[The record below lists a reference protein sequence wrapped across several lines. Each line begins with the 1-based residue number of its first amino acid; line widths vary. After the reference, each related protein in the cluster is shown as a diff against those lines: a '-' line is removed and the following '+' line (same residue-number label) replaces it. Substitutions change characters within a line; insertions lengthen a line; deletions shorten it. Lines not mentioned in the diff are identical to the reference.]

1 MIAFKTIFLI
11 LLTTHLAYGSSEVSF
26 QENGSLNLSKDITS
40 FGEFSLEDEWEVN
53 KYKATVKGS
62 LKARYFLGP
71 GNVMIALPELYLSKV
86 RGQTRQ
92 DIGRVKLDWLSQE
105 NFWGLGVINGH
116 LGFNFLDSDSEGSV
130 GFQLTKNFKKSSLK
144 FFGSI
149 VHIPSIYPGHVFN
162 DGEISAGNEWSKLPP
177 SELKFLE
184 GTAPVN
190 YELITPDFTKLLLRP
205 SVGFRYQRNFGNADL
220 SLFGMIKPENKL
232 RIGAYGHY
240 DQLNGESAKM
250 RVRAYSINQTVYGGE
265 LNIPILYT
273 NLKLSAVWTTPDE
286 KYTDDFT
293 PESYENY
300 QFETDLNSER
310 HLMASIYFP
319 FDDGEFE
326 LNYISSSRKLLSKAR
341 RRSEGSEDVF
351 SDELR
356 FVNGIGLLFRR
367 DFTDNFS
374 FFTKWMVDAGRA
386 DQLIKS
392 EASYNLQQKYQFTLG
407 AQFLNV
413 PDDESFWSS
422 YRSNDMIY
430 GRLSFKF

>member
-1 MIAFKTIFLI
+1 
-11 LLTTHLAYGSSEVSF
+11 
-26 QENGSLNLSKDITS
+26 
-40 FGEFSLEDEWEVN
+40 
-53 KYKATVKGS
+53 
-62 LKARYFLGP
+62 
-71 GNVMIALPELYLSKV
+71 
-86 RGQTRQ
+86 
-92 DIGRVKLDWLSQE
+92 
-105 NFWGLGVINGH
+105 
-116 LGFNFLDSDSEGSV
+116 
-130 GFQLTKNFKKSSLK
+130 
-144 FFGSI
+144 
-149 VHIPSIYPGHVFN
+149 
-162 DGEISAGNEWSKLPP
+162 
-177 SELKFLE
+177 
-184 GTAPVN
+184 
-190 YELITPDFTKLLLRP
+190 
-205 SVGFRYQRNFGNADL
+205 
-220 SLFGMIKPENKL
+220 MIKPENKL

-326 LNYISSSRKLLSKAR
+326 LNYISSSRKLVSKAR

-356 FVNGIGLLFRR
+356 FVNGIGLLFKR

-392 EASYNLQQKYQFTLG
+392 EASYNLQQKYQFTMG

-413 PDDESFWSS
+413 PDDESFGVIIVQTIWFTE
-422 YRSNDMIY
+422 
-430 GRLSFKF
+430 GFLLSFKKLPTKTYIGRQVNIMIYYSNIDILLVFKFFI